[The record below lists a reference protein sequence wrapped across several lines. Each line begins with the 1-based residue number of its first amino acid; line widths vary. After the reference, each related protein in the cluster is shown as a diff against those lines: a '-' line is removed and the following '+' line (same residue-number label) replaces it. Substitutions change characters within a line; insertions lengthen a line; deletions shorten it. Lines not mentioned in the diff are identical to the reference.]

1 MQGDR
6 PPLRAVRGGPDDPAD
21 RPRSRA
27 ETMALVQGGYF
38 AATGVWPFISM
49 RSFEAVTGPKTDRWL
64 VKTVGGLVGVVGGV
78 LIAAGV
84 RRRVT
89 PEIAA
94 MAAGTA
100 AVLAAI
106 DVVYTA
112 RRVIRPVYLADAVG
126 EALLL
131 AGWARAVES
140 VAEEDGGGA

>member
-1 MQGDR
+1 MDGER
-6 PPLRAVRGGPDDPAD
+6 PPLRAVGTDGGDGRSP
-21 RPRSRA
+21 RPFSRA

-38 AATGVWPFISM
+38 AATGVWPFVSM

-64 VKTVGGLVGVVGGV
+64 VKTVGVVGGV

-89 PEIAA
+89 PEVAA

-131 AGWARAVES
+131 AGWARAAQS
-140 VAEEDGGGA
+140 VADAEESGAS

>member
-1 MQGDR
+1 MARDRAPQRGVRRGAGDSASAR
-6 PPLRAVRGGPDDPAD
+6 PFT
-21 RPRSRA
+21 RA
-27 ETMALVQGGYF
+27 ETMALVQGAYF

-64 VKTVGGLVGVVGGV
+64 VKTVGGLVGVVGGT
-78 LIAAGV
+78 LIAAGL

-94 MAAGTA
+94 VAAGS
-100 AVLAAI
+100 AVVLGAI

-112 RRVIRPVYLADAVG
+112 KRVLRPVYLGDAAG

-131 AGWARAVES
+131 AGWVSAA
-140 VAEEDGGGA
+140 AEQ